1 MGQPLAALRPLA
13 ANTMAGRSSLN
24 AKNLEGLGAARLA
37 ALLLEVTEGNAAAR
51 RTLRLALAEN
61 SGPAELAQ
69 EVRKRLATVERSSR
83 WLEPRDLAALLTDL
97 ERQRQVIVGAIAEQ
111 APPQALELLWRFL
124 ELATSLLDRCDD
136 SDDVVLRFFHRLSA
150 DLGVLAGRVGQP
162 AAALADQVAEALL
175 GSHMGQYD
183 HLIGHLAPALGA
195 EGLRRLRARMEAER
209 PAGSSDGRHTVW
221 VEENSPDQAEEDDDE
236 DAGVCTR
243 SNVYSLYTFY
253 DPELID
259 EMADEVYRED
269 DDDDEEDEDEDE
281 DEDGWIGGFEPD
293 FEGQDDGERDSADR
307 RQRVRLALLAI
318 ADGLGDAQAY
328 WAEYRDHHPAALGR
342 PRIAARVAR
351 RLTADG
357 QPEQALTLLEAVPLR
372 RGLRSDGYRR
382 WLDAR
387 LTALEALGRR
397 EEAQRQ
403 RLDFALDRLSLPH
416 LRDYLR
422 LLPAFEDEPA
432 REEALDAV
440 LRHRNAPAALEFLH
454 RWPDRRRTARLILE
468 RPDQLHG
475 GDEDL
480 LKSVVDALE
489 GSQPLAAAV
498 CLRLMV
504 EFILET
510 GQSNRYIRAVRHLAS
525 CRRLA
530 AAIDDWGRIPHHN
543 AYTRDLV
550 RAYGHRTGF
559 VNKLDFDNLLVED
572 PGGQRKGSDAI
583 DGTTPLITD
592 LFEQG

>member
-1 MGQPLAALRPLA
+1 
-13 ANTMAGRSSLN
+13 MAGRSSLN

-37 ALLLEVTEGNAAAR
+37 ALLMEVTEGNAAAR

-61 SGPAELAQ
+61 SGPTELAQ
-69 EVRKRLATVERSSR
+69 EVRKRLATLERSSR
-83 WLEPRDLAALLTDL
+83 WLEGRELDALLADL

-111 APPQALELLWRFL
+111 APPLALELLWRFL

-150 DLGVLAGRVGQP
+150 DLGALAGRVGQP
-162 AAALADQVAEALL
+162 AAALADQVAEVLL
-175 GSHMGQYD
+175 GSHMDQYD
-183 HLIGHLAPALGA
+183 LLITHLAPALGA
-195 EGLRRLRARMEAER
+195 EGLRRLRGRMEAER
-209 PAGSSDGRHTVW
+209 PADG
-221 VEENSPDQAEEDDDE
+221 EGGPQIFGEDESKPDQAGEDDDE

-243 SNVYSLYTFY
+243 SDVYDLYTFH
-253 DPELID
+253 DPELIEEMED
-259 EMADEVYRED
+259 ELYGEPEQEEEHWIGSFEPVFEGL
-269 DDDDEEDEDEDE
+269 DDDEHD
-281 DEDGWIGGFEPD
+281 P
-293 FEGQDDGERDSADR
+293 ADR
-307 RQRVRLALLAI
+307 HQRVRFALLAI

-328 WAEYRDHHPAALGR
+328 WAEYRDHHPAALER

-351 RLTADG
+351 RLTAAG
-357 QPEQALTLLEAVPLR
+357 QPEQALALLEAVPLR
-372 RGLRSDGYRR
+372 RGPRSDGYRR

-387 LTALEALGRR
+387 LTALEALGRL
-397 EEAQRQ
+397 EEAQRL

-480 LKSVVDALE
+480 LKSVVDVLE

-510 GQSNRYIRAVRHLAS
+510 GQSNRYNRAVRHLAS
-525 CRRLA
+525 CHRLA
-530 AAIDDWGRIPHHN
+530 ATIDDWGRIPHHN
-543 AYTRDLV
+543 AYARDLV

-559 VNKLDFDNLLVED
+559 VNKLDFDNLLVEEA
-572 PGGQRKGSDAI
+572 GGQRKGPDSI
-583 DGTTPLITD
+583 DVAGPLIAD